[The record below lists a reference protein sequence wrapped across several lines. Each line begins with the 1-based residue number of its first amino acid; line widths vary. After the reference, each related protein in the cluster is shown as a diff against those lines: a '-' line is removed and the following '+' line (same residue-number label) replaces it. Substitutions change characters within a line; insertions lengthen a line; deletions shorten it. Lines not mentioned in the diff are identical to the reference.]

1 MTLPRPLYYVYI
13 ISWKTHTR
21 FIVGRLFFFPVP
33 IDVFTMLL
41 NFSVLQAAYKVR
53 FGKIFAETLARV
65 ALALPCAS
73 CRSVGNP
80 VSRTMGSG
88 YQSSMAWP
96 FCISAA
102 NRCVHTQHQLY
113 FLSPN
118 CLKLP
123 ENFLLSK
130 WIKMTALV
138 SLPHLL
144 GIYKTTQLV
153 QFVRISTMV
162 VHCYFLLV
170 HLTILHPMLTG
181 KKIIFELIKTANWT
195 EQRKAWG

>member
-1 MTLPRPLYYVYI
+1 
-13 ISWKTHTR
+13 
-21 FIVGRLFFFPVP
+21 
-33 IDVFTMLL
+33 
-41 NFSVLQAAYKVR
+41 
-53 FGKIFAETLARV
+53 
-65 ALALPCAS
+65 
-73 CRSVGNP
+73 
-80 VSRTMGSG
+80 
-88 YQSSMAWP
+88 
-96 FCISAA
+96 
-102 NRCVHTQHQLY
+102 
-113 FLSPN
+113 
-118 CLKLP
+118 
-123 ENFLLSK
+123 
-130 WIKMTALV
+130 MTALV